1 MKPFGAQH
9 SYEEYISAK
18 QDFDRSVDYGFEEE
32 VEVEVEE
39 VPYAH
44 SSNCNEVAVGSSEHL
59 HHQEEEEDHDNE
71 HDNEHD
77 NDDETHSS
85 SANNNNVHLHPNS
98 SNCCNYSNVQD
109 SNGVGVMSMMEDHH
123 RPSPLTHVENV
134 EDKMVDH
141 HQRGDSSLL
150 QINNM
155 RTIVN
160 NSSPSRYSS
169 TINGVVVNDSS
180 STNNNL
186 PEVKPQRIRELPRSS
201 MRRALPKSR
210 TRASSS
216 TTNVSAASAETSTSS
231 SGGDQ
236 VDEEANNVMHKIP
249 WTKGEDERLINLVKK
264 HGKMDWF
271 RISAEIPSRNRKQ
284 CRDRYTNHLETGVKK
299 GDWTPEEDKLIF
311 ELQKKLGNKWAIIA
325 SKMPNRTDNAIKNRF
340 WSRKRALQRK
350 AKKEKSIADSRK
362 VDDMPDLHDLP
373 DFKVE
378 ETTSMSMH
386 QPPQHPA
393 NYQNNKRQ
401 KRDVVT
407 IDLGES
413 LHSTTS
419 ESATTNV
426 VSMQQILIQH
436 RAERESHNSVLAH
449 QPDPAG
455 PSFLRR
461 DNSGGDFEDEAIFHP
476 YQDFSG
482 PTNTSN
488 AMEKMPGGMGEVE
501 SDDGYY

>member
-32 VEVEVEE
+32 V
-39 VPYAH
+39 PCGH
-44 SSNCNEVAVGSSEHL
+44 SSNCNEVAVGNSNTCSEY
-59 HHQEEEEDHDNE
+59 HHQEEEEDHDDYE
-71 HDNEHD
+71 H
-77 NDDETHSS
+77 T
-85 SANNNNVHLHPNS
+85 NNY
-98 SNCCNYSNVQD
+98 NYSDVNVA
-109 SNGVGVMSMMEDHH
+109 
-123 RPSPLTHVENV
+123 HVENV
-134 EDKMVDH
+134 EDKMVVD
-141 HQRGDSSLL
+141 QRGDSILL
-150 QINNM
+150 QFNNNM
-155 RTIVN
+155 RAVVN
-160 NSSPSRYSS
+160 NSPSRCGSIN
-169 TINGVVVNDSS
+169 TISGVVVNDSNS
-180 STNNNL
+180 NSSSNNSTNNNL
-186 PEVKPQRIRELPRSS
+186 PEAVKPQQTREPPRSS
-201 MRRALPKSR
+201 MRRALPKSI
-210 TRASSS
+210 TRASS
-216 TTNVSAASAETSTSS
+216 TTNTTAASAETSTSS
-231 SGGDQ
+231 TGGEKM
-236 VDEEANNVMHKIP
+236 DEEANNAMQSAASNNNKIP
-249 WTKGEDERLINLVKK
+249 WTKEEDESLINLVKK

-299 GDWTPEEDKLIF
+299 GDWTPEEDSLIF

-340 WSRKRALQRK
+340 WSHKRALQRK
-350 AKKEKSIADSRK
+350 AKKEKTIADLKEASRK

-378 ETTSMSMH
+378 ETTSMTMH

-393 NYQNNKRQ
+393 NHQNNKRQ

-449 QPDPAG
+449 QSDPAG

-461 DNSGGDFEDEAIFHP
+461 DSSGGDFEDEAIFHP

-482 PTNTSN
+482 PTNASH

-501 SDDGYY
+501 SDDVYY